1 MSLSQK
7 QIKQLRKLA
16 HHLKVVI
23 IIGQH
28 GITDNVMHEIDNALE
43 IHELLKIRV
52 NAGDKEARNE
62 IIEQIAQQ
70 TSSDII
76 QRIGHVAVFYRANEE
91 KSRDENKISI

>member
-1 MSLSQK
+1 MPLSQK

-43 IHELLKIRV
+43 IHELLKIRI
-52 NAGDKEARNE
+52 NAGDKQARNE
-62 IIEQIAQQ
+62 IIDQIAQQ
-70 TSSDII
+70 TSSDVI
-76 QRIGHVAVFYRANEE
+76 QRIGHVAVFYRVSEDNP
-91 KSRDENKISI
+91 KDENKISV